1 MMIFFLYVSY
11 NNSDWKRN
19 MKITKLSW
27 RNLWRNPTRTNVT
40 ISAVALCIAVLII
53 FQSMIVGLIEKAK
66 FTTTNLIIGEVQIH
80 AEGYL
85 DDRSIYKSLQNTE
98 EIHLIA
104 KENNIGLVE
113 RSYGFGLISSG
124 TKSAGTQFW
133 GINPESELQHFDF
146 ANHIDKGNFL
156 TNTSLKKIVL
166 GRKLANSIAADIG
179 TELVVFVQGADGSLG
194 NELFYVAGI
203 LKNMAD
209 NVDRGAAMIL
219 RKDFD
224 ILFSANNLIHEI
236 ALNSKGRLE
245 SEEIQKLLSAKTI
258 GVDVETWQQLMPTIA
273 LMTEKMSVFMR
284 TFFSLI
290 FGIAA
295 SLGVMNTMIMST
307 YDRMREFGII
317 RAIGTTPWRILKQ
330 ISLEAILL
338 TTIASVIGVVVGLS
352 VALYFQK
359 YGFDVSGGGNM
370 SFGGVVMD
378 PVWRASVS
386 VGIVLLPVVLLMLV
400 SIVASIY
407 PASIAARIKPVEA
420 IHYKP

>member
-1 MMIFFLYVSY
+1 
-11 NNSDWKRN
+11 
-19 MKITKLSW
+19 MKIIKVSW
-27 RNLWRNPTRTNVT
+27 RNLWRNPIRTNVT
-40 ISAVALCIAVLII
+40 ISAVAICIAILII

-66 FTTTNLIIGEVQIH
+66 FNTTNLIIGEVQIH
-80 AEGYL
+80 VEDYF
-85 DDRSIYKSLQNTE
+85 DDRSIYKSLQNIE
-98 EIHLIA
+98 EIHSVA

-166 GRKLANSIAADIG
+166 GKKLASSIAADIG

-194 NELFYVAGI
+194 NELFYVSGI
-203 LKNMAD
+203 LKNVA
-209 NVDRGAAMIL
+209 NNIDRGAAMIL
-219 RKDFD
+219 REDFD
-224 ILFSANNLIHEI
+224 ILFSTNNLIHEI

-245 SEEIQKLLSAKTI
+245 SEEIQKLVSAKTT

-273 LMTEKMSVFMR
+273 MMTEKMIVFMR
-284 TFFSLI
+284 TLFSLI

-330 ISLEAILL
+330 VSLEAILM
-338 TTIASVIGVVVGLS
+338 TIFSSIIGVVVGLS

-359 YGFDVSGGGNM
+359 YGFDVSGSGNM

-378 PVWRASVS
+378 PIWRANVS
-386 VGIVLLPVVLLMLV
+386 VGIVFLPVVLMILV
-400 SIVASIY
+400 STVASIY

>member
-1 MMIFFLYVSY
+1 
-11 NNSDWKRN
+11 
-19 MKITKLSW
+19 MKIIKVSW
-27 RNLWRNPTRTNVT
+27 RNLWRNPIRTNVT
-40 ISAVALCIAVLII
+40 ISAVAICIAILII

-66 FTTTNLIIGEVQIH
+66 FNTTNLVIGEVQVH

-166 GRKLANSIAADIG
+166 GRKLASSIAADIG

-209 NVDRGAAMIL
+209 NIDRGAAMIL
-219 RKDFD
+219 REDFD

-245 SEEIQKLLSAKTI
+245 SEEIQKLVSAKTT
-258 GVDVETWQQLMPTIA
+258 GVDIETWQQLMPTIA
-273 LMTEKMSVFMR
+273 LMTEKMIVFMR
-284 TFFSLI
+284 ILFSLI

-295 SLGVMNTMIMST
+295 SLGIMNTMIMST

-330 ISLEAILL
+330 VSLEAILM
-338 TTIASVIGVVVGLS
+338 TIFASIIGVVVGLS

-359 YGFDVSGGGNM
+359 YGFDVSGSGNM

-378 PVWRASVS
+378 PIWRASVS
-386 VGIVLLPVVLLMLV
+386 VGIVFVPVVLMMLT

>member
-1 MMIFFLYVSY
+1 M
-11 NNSDWKRN
+11 NGKRD

-40 ISAVALCIAVLII
+40 ILAVSLCIAVLII

-66 FTTTNLIIGEVQIH
+66 FTTTNLVIGEVQVH

-166 GRKLANSIAADIG
+166 GRKLASSIAADIG

-219 RKDFD
+219 REDFD

-236 ALNSKGRLE
+236 ALNSKGRFE
-245 SEEIQKLLSAKTI
+245 SEEIQKLLSARTAD
-258 GVDVETWQQLMPTIA
+258 VDVETWQQLMPTIA
-273 LMTEKMSVFMR
+273 LLTEKMSVFMR

-330 ISLEAILL
+330 VSLEAILL
-338 TTIASVIGVVVGLS
+338 TTIASVIGAVVGLS

-378 PVWRASVS
+378 PVWKASVS
-386 VGIVLLPVVLLMLV
+386 VGIVLLPIVLLMLV

>member
-1 MMIFFLYVSY
+1 M
-11 NNSDWKRN
+11 NGKRD

-40 ISAVALCIAVLII
+40 ILAVSLCIAVLII

-66 FTTTNLIIGEVQIH
+66 FTTTNLVIGEVQVH

-166 GRKLANSIAADIG
+166 GRKLASSIAADIG

-209 NVDRGAAMIL
+209 DVDRGAAMIL
-219 RKDFD
+219 REDFD

-236 ALNSKGRLE
+236 ALNSKGRFE
-245 SEEIQKLLSAKTI
+245 SEEIQKLLSARTAD
-258 GVDVETWQQLMPTIA
+258 VDVETWQQLMPTIA
-273 LMTEKMSVFMR
+273 LLTEKMSVFMR

-330 ISLEAILL
+330 VSLEAILL
-338 TTIASVIGVVVGLS
+338 TTIASVIGAVVGLS

-378 PVWRASVS
+378 PVWKASVS
-386 VGIVLLPVVLLMLV
+386 VGIVLLPIVLLMLV

>member
-1 MMIFFLYVSY
+1 M
-11 NNSDWKRN
+11 NGKRD

-40 ISAVALCIAVLII
+40 ILAVSLCIAVLII

-66 FTTTNLIIGEVQIH
+66 FTTTNLVIGEVQVH

-166 GRKLANSIAADIG
+166 GKKLASSIAADIG

-194 NELFYVAGI
+194 NELFYVSGI
-203 LKNMAD
+203 LKNVAD
-209 NVDRGAAMIL
+209 NIDRGAAMIL
-219 RKDFD
+219 REDFD

-236 ALNSKGRLE
+236 ALNSKGRFE
-245 SEEIQKLLSAKTI
+245 SEEIQKLLSARTAD
-258 GVDVETWQQLMPTIA
+258 VDVETWQQLMPTIA
-273 LMTEKMSVFMR
+273 LLTEKMSVFMR

-330 ISLEAILL
+330 VSLEAILM
-338 TTIASVIGVVVGLS
+338 TIFASIIGVVVGLS

-359 YGFDVSGGGNM
+359 YGFDVSGSGNM

-378 PVWRASVS
+378 PIWRASVS
-386 VGIVLLPVVLLMLV
+386 VGIVFLPVVLMMLI

>member
-1 MMIFFLYVSY
+1 M
-11 NNSDWKRN
+11 NGKRD

-40 ISAVALCIAVLII
+40 ILAVSLCIAVLII

-66 FTTTNLIIGEVQIH
+66 FTTTNLVIGEVQVH

-166 GRKLANSIAADIG
+166 GRKLASSIAADIG

-219 RKDFD
+219 REDFD
-224 ILFSANNLIHEI
+224 ILFSTNNLIHEI
-236 ALNSKGRLE
+236 ALNSKGRFE
-245 SEEIQKLLSAKTI
+245 SEEIQKLLSARTAD
-258 GVDVETWQQLMPTIA
+258 VDVETWQQLMPTIA
-273 LMTEKMSVFMR
+273 LLTEKMSVFMR

-330 ISLEAILL
+330 VSLEAILL
-338 TTIASVIGVVVGLS
+338 TTIASVIGAVVGLS
-352 VALYFQK
+352 IALYFQK

-378 PVWRASVS
+378 PVWKGSVS

>member
-1 MMIFFLYVSY
+1 
-11 NNSDWKRN
+11 
-19 MKITKLSW
+19 MKIIKVSW
-27 RNLWRNPTRTNVT
+27 RNLWRNPIRTNVT
-40 ISAVALCIAVLII
+40 ISAVAICIAILII
-53 FQSMIVGLIEKAK
+53 FQSMIVGLIEKAE
-66 FTTTNLIIGEVQIH
+66 FNTTNLIIGEVQVH
-80 AEGYL
+80 VEGYL
-85 DDRSIYKSLQNTE
+85 DDRSIYKSLQNIE
-98 EIHLIA
+98 EIYSVA

-133 GINPESELQHFDF
+133 GINPESELRYFDF

-156 TNTSLKKIVL
+156 TNTSFNKIVL
-166 GRKLANSIAADIG
+166 GKKLASSIAADIG

-194 NELFYVAGI
+194 NELFYVSGI
-203 LKNMAD
+203 LKNVAD
-209 NVDRGAAMIL
+209 NIDRGAAMIL
-219 RKDFD
+219 REDFD

-245 SEEIQKLLSAKTI
+245 SEEIQKLVSAKTT

-273 LMTEKMSVFMR
+273 LMTEKMIVFMR
-284 TFFSLI
+284 TLFSLI

-295 SLGVMNTMIMST
+295 SLGIMNTMIMST

-330 ISLEAILL
+330 VSLEAILM
-338 TTIASVIGVVVGLS
+338 TIFASIIGVAVGLS

-359 YGFDVSGGGNM
+359 YGFDVSGSGNM

-378 PVWRASVS
+378 PIWRASVS
-386 VGIVLLPVVLLMLV
+386 VGIVFLPVALMMLT

-420 IHYKP
+420 IYYKP

>member
-1 MMIFFLYVSY
+1 
-11 NNSDWKRN
+11 

-66 FTTTNLIIGEVQIH
+66 FTTTNLIIGEVQVH

-98 EIHLIA
+98 EIHLVA

-166 GRKLANSIAADIG
+166 GRKLASSIAADIG

-236 ALNSKGRLE
+236 ALNSKGRFE
-245 SEEIQKLLSAKTI
+245 SEEIQKLLSARTAD
-258 GVDVETWQQLMPTIA
+258 VDVETWQQLMPTIA

-330 ISLEAILL
+330 VSLEAILL

-378 PVWRASVS
+378 PVWRGSVS

-400 SIVASIY
+400 SVVASIY

>member
-1 MMIFFLYVSY
+1 
-11 NNSDWKRN
+11 
-19 MKITKLSW
+19 MKIIKVSW
-27 RNLWRNPTRTNVT
+27 RNLWRNPIRTNVT
-40 ISAVALCIAVLII
+40 ISAVAICIAILII

-66 FTTTNLIIGEVQIH
+66 FNTTNLIIGEVQIH
-80 AEGYL
+80 AEDYF
-85 DDRSIYKSLQNTE
+85 DDRSIYKSLQNIE
-98 EIHLIA
+98 EIHSVA

-133 GINPESELQHFDF
+133 GINPESELHHFDF

-166 GRKLANSIAADIG
+166 GKKLASSIAADIG

-194 NELFYVAGI
+194 NELFYVSGI

-209 NVDRGAAMIL
+209 NIDRGAAMIL
-219 RKDFD
+219 REDFN
-224 ILFSANNLIHEI
+224 ILFSTNNLIHEI

-245 SEEIQKLLSAKTI
+245 SEEIQKLVSAKTT

-273 LMTEKMSVFMR
+273 MMTEKMIVFMR
-284 TFFSLI
+284 TLFSLI

-330 ISLEAILL
+330 VSLEAILM
-338 TTIASVIGVVVGLS
+338 TIFASIIGVVIGLS

-359 YGFDVSGGGNM
+359 YGFDVSGSGNM

-378 PVWRASVS
+378 PIWRANVS
-386 VGIVLLPVVLLMLV
+386 VGIVFLPVVLMILV
-400 SIVASIY
+400 STVASIY

>member
-1 MMIFFLYVSY
+1 M
-11 NNSDWKRN
+11 NGKRD

-40 ISAVALCIAVLII
+40 ILAVSLCIAVLII

-66 FTTTNLIIGEVQIH
+66 FTTTNLVIGEVQVH

-166 GRKLANSIAADIG
+166 GRKLASSIAADIG

-219 RKDFD
+219 REDFD

-236 ALNSKGRLE
+236 ALNSKGRFE
-245 SEEIQKLLSAKTI
+245 SEEIQKLLSARTAD
-258 GVDVETWQQLMPTIA
+258 VDVETWQQLMPTIA
-273 LMTEKMSVFMR
+273 LLTEKMSVFMR

-330 ISLEAILL
+330 VSLEAILL
-338 TTIASVIGVVVGLS
+338 TTIASVIGAVVGLS

-378 PVWRASVS
+378 PVWRGSVS